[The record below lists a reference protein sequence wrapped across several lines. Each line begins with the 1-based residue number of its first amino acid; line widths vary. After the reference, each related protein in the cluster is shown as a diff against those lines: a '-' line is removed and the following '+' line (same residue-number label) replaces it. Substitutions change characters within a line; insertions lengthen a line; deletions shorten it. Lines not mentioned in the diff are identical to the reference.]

1 MKRYYVY
8 VIELD
13 PSVADQKKFWA
24 KNPKYISGKS
34 CVYVGQSS
42 RKPSLRFAQHKE
54 GYKSNKYAKVYGLKL
69 RPDLYEQ
76 YNPIPTRKDAEA
88 IEEMLGI
95 GLRNRGYGVWFN
107 WCEPLCPMEILLW
120 YRVRKRFFMYRHG
133 YWVSPMNGKRSRPMM
148 WNQASLSTVF
158 IRQENKWK
166 AEQL

>member
-24 KNPKYISGKS
+24 KNPKYINGKS

-69 RPDLYEQ
+69 RPDLYEH

-107 WCEPLCPMEILLW
+107 
-120 YRVRKRFFMYRHG
+120 
-133 YWVSPMNGKRSRPMM
+133 
-148 WNQASLSTVF
+148 
-158 IRQENKWK
+158 
-166 AEQL
+166 